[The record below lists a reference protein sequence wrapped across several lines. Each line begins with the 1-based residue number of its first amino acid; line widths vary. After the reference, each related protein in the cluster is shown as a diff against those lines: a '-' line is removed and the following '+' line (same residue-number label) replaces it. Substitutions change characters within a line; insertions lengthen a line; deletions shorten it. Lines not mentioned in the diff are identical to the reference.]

1 MAKFEAVLIGVMA
14 FLVLGILALIA
25 TSSDVTQTESA
36 QSASDVQ
43 TLLKEVE
50 SLPPESASVS
60 SAVPAPGFEDVPE
73 MIAIEEPES
82 ESEFELDPIR
92 PQPESEPEVI
102 EPTIV
107 EVSLPPGSSVP
118 GCEEE
123 NACYIPFSVSINVG
137 DTVVWSNDDSAAH
150 TVTSGTPSEGPD
162 GAFDSSIFM
171 SATTFEQTFSE
182 SGNYDYFCM
191 VHPWM
196 VGKIQVN

>member
-1 MAKFEAVLIGVMA
+1 MGKFEAALVGVMA
-14 FLVLGILALIA
+14 FLILGILALIV
-25 TSSDVTQTESA
+25 TSSDVTQTENVQSTSDA
-36 QSASDVQ
+36 QA
-43 TLLKEVE
+43 LLKEVE
-50 SLPPESASVS
+50 SLSPESASTS

-73 MIAIEEPES
+73 MIVIE
-82 ESEFELDPIR
+82 
-92 PQPESEPEVI
+92 ESEPKIITEPEPEIEPEREVI

-150 TVTSGTPSEGPD
+150 TVTSGTPSDGPD
-162 GAFDSSIFM
+162 GVFDSSIFM
-171 SATTFEQTFSE
+171 TGTTFKQTFSE

-196 VGKIQVN
+196 VGQIQVN

>member
-1 MAKFEAVLIGVMA
+1 MVKFEVALIGVMA

-25 TSSDVTQTESA
+25 TSSDVTQTESV
-36 QSASDVQ
+36 QSASDAL

-50 SLPPESASVS
+50 SLSQESASTS

-73 MIAIEEPES
+73 MIVREDPES
-82 ESEFELDPIR
+82 ESEFELDPAR
-92 PQPESEPEVI
+92 PQPEPEPEVI

-162 GAFDSSIFM
+162 GVFDSSIFM

-182 SGNYDYFCM
+182 LGNYDYFCM

-196 VGKIQVN
+196 VGQIQAN

>member
-1 MAKFEAVLIGVMA
+1 MGKFEAALVGVMA
-14 FLVLGILALIA
+14 FLILGILALIA
-25 TSSDVTQTESA
+25 TSSDEIQTESV

-43 TLLKEVE
+43 ALLKEVG
-50 SLPPESASVS
+50 SLSPESAAT

-73 MIAIEEPES
+73 MIVKEASES
-82 ESEFELDPIR
+82 ESEFEPDPTR

-107 EVSLPPGSSVP
+107 EVSLPSGSSVP

-123 NACYIPFSVSINVG
+123 NACYIPFSVSINIG

-150 TVTSGTPSEGPD
+150 TVTSGIPSKGPD
-162 GAFDSSIFM
+162 GVFDSSIFM

-196 VGKIQVN
+196 VGQIQVN

>member
-1 MAKFEAVLIGVMA
+1 MGKFEAALVGVMA
-14 FLVLGILALIA
+14 FLILGILALIA
-25 TSSDVTQTESA
+25 TSSDEIQTESV
-36 QSASDVQ
+36 QSAFDAQ

-50 SLPPESASVS
+50 SFSPESS
-60 SAVPAPGFEDVPE
+60 STLAVPAPGFEDVPE
-73 MIAIEEPES
+73 MIVREAPES
-82 ESEFELDPIR
+82 ESEFELDPAR

-107 EVSLPPGSSVP
+107 EVSLPPGTSAP

-123 NACYIPFSVSINVG
+123 NACYIPFLVSINVG

-150 TVTSGTPSEGPD
+150 TVTSGTSSEGPD
-162 GAFDSSIFM
+162 GVFDSSIFM

-196 VGKIQVN
+196 VGQIQVN

>member
-14 FLVLGILALIA
+14 FLVLGILALI
-25 TSSDVTQTESA
+25 TTSDVTQTESV

-43 TLLKEVE
+43 TLLKVVE
-50 SLPPESASVS
+50 SLSPESDSTS
-60 SAVPAPGFEDVPE
+60 LTVPVPGFEDVPE
-73 MIAIEEPES
+73 MIVIE
-82 ESEFELDPIR
+82 
-92 PQPESEPEVI
+92 ESEPKIITEPEPEPEIEPEREVI

-107 EVSLPPGSSVP
+107 EVSLPPGTSVP

-123 NACYIPFSVSINVG
+123 NACFIPFSVSINVG

-162 GAFDSSIFM
+162 GVFDSSIFM

-196 VGKIQVN
+196 VGQIQVN

>member
-1 MAKFEAVLIGVMA
+1 MVKFEVALIGVMA
-14 FLVLGILALIA
+14 FLVLGILALIV
-25 TSSDVTQTESA
+25 TSSDVTQTESV
-36 QSASDVQ
+36 QSASDAQ

-50 SLPPESASVS
+50 SLSPESASTS
-60 SAVPAPGFEDVPE
+60 SAVPAPGFEGVPE
-73 MIAIEEPES
+73 MIVREEPES
-82 ESEFELDPIR
+82 ESEFELDPAR
-92 PQPESEPEVI
+92 PQPEPEPEVI

-162 GAFDSSIFM
+162 GVFDSSIFM

-182 SGNYDYFCM
+182 LGNYDYFCM

-196 VGKIQVN
+196 VGQIQVN

>member
-1 MAKFEAVLIGVMA
+1 MA
-14 FLVLGILALIA
+14 FLILGILALIA
-25 TSSDVTQTESA
+25 TSSDVTQTESV
-36 QSASDVQ
+36 QSASDIQ

-50 SLPPESASVS
+50 SLSPESAST
-60 SAVPAPGFEDVPE
+60 SAVPAPGFEGVPE
-73 MIAIEEPES
+73 MIVIE
-82 ESEFELDPIR
+82 
-92 PQPESEPEVI
+92 ESEPKIITEPEPEPEIEPEREVI

-150 TVTSGTPSEGPD
+150 TVTSGTLSEGPD
-162 GAFDSSIFM
+162 GVFDSSIFM

-196 VGKIQVN
+196 VGQIQVN